1 MMQVSASHSA
11 DSERAELEIVVAAL
25 TRTPRLAKLLSFVAE
40 RYFESRTDEI
50 TEYNIA
56 TEVFGRS
63 KSTFDPS
70 QDSIARVE
78 AYRLRKRLKEYYET
92 EGKEHNILISLPP
105 GSYVPA
111 FTCRDLSVQATAT
124 VEPKI
129 EADETVDLFS
139 TTTVGQED
147 TERPTKAEE
156 VKADHP
162 ELLVLQKRHVLYW
175 AIGLIALSLIIFGV
189 VRFLWRPSQ
198 SLNRPENGSSH
209 PLNQNQST
217 PQNVAQVPL
226 RLLAGYQ
233 GSPRIDSAGAYWQP
247 DRYFLG
253 GGAFQ
258 RPNLPISRT
267 SDPMLFDHW
276 RTSDFSYDIPL
287 APGPYELHLFFVASP
302 SDDFKTQFFH
312 VTANGQWLLK
322 SFNISADA
330 LGANIADE
338 KVFKDI
344 YPDKD
349 GYLHLKF
356 FMERSSPSL
365 NALEILPGIPHRQL
379 PVRLVMQPTAVR
391 DHNGNLWHPDNYFA
405 NGTIS
410 DQPRSVTGTP
420 DPNLYAL
427 ERYGH
432 FTYSIPVDSRGRYT
446 LVLHFAEL
454 YWIQDPSGSVGVG
467 SRVFRVY
474 CNGSTLLDNF
484 DIFKEAGSLHALTKT
499 FYHLRPS
506 PEGKLDLTFD
516 PITNFATISA
526 IEVID
531 ESE

>member
-1 MMQVSASHSA
+1 MVQASASHSTDA
-11 DSERAELEIVVAAL
+11 ERAELEIVIAAL

-40 RYFESRTDEI
+40 RYFESRIDEI

-92 EGKEHNILISLPP
+92 EGKEHSILISLPP

-111 FTCRDLSVQATAT
+111 FTCRDLSAQTEVNETEDLFSTAT
-124 VEPKI
+124 VEPENAQNLAK
-129 EADETVDLFS
+129 T
-139 TTTVGQED
+139 
-147 TERPTKAEE
+147 EE
-156 VKADHP
+156 VKADHR
-162 ELLVLQKRHVLYW
+162 ELLVLQKRQVLYW
-175 AIGLIALSLIIFGV
+175 AVGLTALSLIIFGAL
-189 VRFLWRPSQ
+189 RFLWRPGQ
-198 SLNRPENGSSH
+198 SLHQPETGASH
-209 PLNQNQST
+209 PLNQSQST
-217 PQNVAQVPL
+217 PQNTAQVPL
-226 RLLAGYQ
+226 RLLSGYQ

-247 DRYFLG
+247 DHYFLG
-253 GGAFQ
+253 GAALQ
-258 RPNLPISRT
+258 RPDLQVSRT
-267 SDPMLFDHW
+267 SDPMLFEHW
-276 RTSDFSYDIPL
+276 RTGDFSYDIPL

-302 SDDFKTQFFH
+302 PDDFKTQFFH
-312 VTANGQWLLK
+312 VSANGQMLLK
-322 SFNISADA
+322 DFNISADT
-330 LGANIADE
+330 LGMNIADE

-356 FMERSSPSL
+356 FMGRSAPSL

-379 PVRLVMQPTAVR
+379 PIRLVMQPSAFR
-391 DHNGNLWHPDNYFA
+391 DHNGNLWHPDNYFE
-405 NGTIS
+405 NGTIN
-410 DQPRSVTGTP
+410 DQPRSVSGTP

-432 FTYSIPVDSRGRYT
+432 FTYSIPVDTRGRYT

-454 YWIQDPSGSVGVG
+454 YWIPDASGSVGVG

-506 PEGKLDLTFD
+506 SEGKLDLTFD
-516 PITNFATISA
+516 PIVNYATISA